1 MPCSICLIWSVM
13 YFFWAN
19 SIPKAGLSKIT
30 IFQFALSEV
39 LCIPNF
45 FWANSIPKAG
55 LSKIKLCFNL
65 PYLKCIH
72 QFLAVYRACAK
83 CAKKGESLR
92 LILKVNFKNL
102 FGFVGRLGD
111 KLFCWALAC
120 WISLFI
126 WRLASLKEINNLIRH
141 QPTRSHRT
149 TFLNIHNQIYL
160 EQTKTFLS
168 KKIF

>member
-1 MPCSICLIWSVM
+1 MLHLPYLKCYVFFLGKFHSKSWPFQNNHISICFIWSVM
-13 YFFWAN
+13 YPQFFLGKFN
-19 SIPKAGLSKIT
+19 SKSWPFQNKT
-30 IFQFALSEV
+30 MFQFALSKV
-39 LCIPNF
+39 YPPIFGCLSSLC
-45 FWANSIPKAG
+45 KM
-55 LSKIKLCFNL
+55 
-65 PYLKCIH
+65 
-72 QFLAVYRACAK
+72 R
-83 CAKKGESLR
+83 KKGESLR